1 MSVEGGAQTYD
12 SYYDPDLVMPPVLRG
27 PAPPLQQIGSGGG
40 TKQGLPSASGD
51 TLLQFQRR
59 SFSNNPHM
67 SSSERLIASL
77 YSQQR
82 QMPEKAVLND
92 STFVDAMP
100 LERPAV
106 LARSGASAAN
116 QSTAAYERL
125 VNSRTKRKGGG
136 LNGVDKESLFEEV
149 QTLRKQKNALDDL
162 IRKQGTRINRLEEM
176 LKSRDKEMRNLSH
189 SLSTGIPD
197 PTKMVDICA
206 VKQKDYAPTME
217 YVKNLKLKLKEYYV
231 RNQDLLKFIERLK
244 SSMNFQRMKQLEKH
258 LMIYYEKYS
267 QLRVKNGSLNQQCI
281 DLEADLGEMH
291 KKLLQLMRSGVKYP
305 GMRLSQSND
314 DGLQNSSTGQ
324 QRQSASGM
332 SPNGYN
338 DNFDLSDVAKKIY
351 IEQGVGT
358 KTSVHETSQQTLDS
372 KGGRKKAQSGH
383 AATAAATVAKEVAP
397 ASQPPRPKPGSQQPQ
412 RNVAKANTDD
422 PLVAL
427 EKQYERERRERERRR
442 LDDSYVPDVP
452 DPLEEMENMI
462 LEDEFED
469 ILGKDYGKLVIT
481 NADLDFLNEP
491 RQAGSQPQQPQSQ
504 SQPLPQQK
512 PAVPTHMLQSKD
524 AAKKQTR
531 DNLGDRLVQA
541 IKQDN
546 RGDPPTSGPRGT
558 TKVEKPTSISGNR
571 AAMDTDDGST
581 IYEGNSFV
589 DPEMVSRMGVTITEV
604 TSAGGARCPITPS
617 DGSSILGDRSRGA
630 NPKSF
635 YPEGQA
641 PKTDGPESG
650 KEPIVPAKSTSPNIE
665 TSTPRPGE
673 IASSKESQSQSQG
686 QETES
691 PGDNVEASI
700 SRLAEPQKSM
710 SLVETSHTQRSM
722 ASIEGVTFDS
732 HMEDNSIA
740 EKFPLDPERHS
751 MVERDSEITKPEDL
765 NPSEVGT
772 PPGQS
777 ALSDRAASSNDYSSL
792 VLNSRMF
799 DEGTEKGM
807 ESIKDHSTLN
817 LHSGMF
823 DAPDKSVRS
832 RSIPESQDYSSLNL
846 HSGMFDDP
854 ATRTQSQSR
863 LLQSSGE
870 AYSSL
875 NLHSGMFDDP
885 VPESALRPTDVETDK
900 SEHYPR
906 DPKIRIV
913 EGSTIESTA
922 FTIDQTDISSMHIAP
937 RFEGQEGR
945 PLHIG
950 DAPSTLSEMLNAA
963 PAQSG
968 NPFRPQLEEQAI
980 VFSHVPAEEN
990 DDSPNSSSASHPN
1003 PRDGGEDPPTV

>member
-1 MSVEGGAQTYD
+1 MSVEGGAQAYD

-40 TKQGLPSASGD
+40 AKPALPSASGD
-51 TLLQFQRR
+51 TLIQFQRR

-77 YSQQR
+77 YNQQR

-100 LERPAV
+100 LDRPAV
-106 LARSGASAAN
+106 LTARSGTSAAN
-116 QSTAAYERL
+116 QSAAAYERL

-162 IRKQGTRINRLEEM
+162 VRKQGTRINRLEEM

-281 DLEADLGEMH
+281 DLEADLGDMH

-305 GMRLSQSND
+305 GMRLSQSE
-314 DGLQNSSTGQ
+314 DGLQNSSLGP

-332 SPNGYN
+332 SPTNYN

-372 KGGRKKAQSGH
+372 KGGRKKAQSSH
-383 AATAAATVAKEVAP
+383 AATAAKEVAP
-397 ASQPPRPKPGSQQPQ
+397 TSQPPRPKPGSQQPQ
-412 RNVAKANTDD
+412 RNVTKANTDD

-427 EKQYERERRERERRR
+427 EKQYERERKERERRR

-481 NADLDFLNEP
+481 NTNLDFLNEP
-491 RQAGSQPQQPQSQ
+491 RQGGSQPQPQQPQSQ
-504 SQPLPQQK
+504 TQSLPQQK
-512 PAVPTHMLQSKD
+512 TAVPAHMLQSKD
-524 AAKKQTR
+524 AAKKQSR

-541 IKQDN
+541 IKKDN
-546 RGDPPTSGPRGT
+546 KDGESSTTGPRGAT
-558 TKVEKPTSISGNR
+558 RVEKPTSVSGNR

-617 DGSSILGDRSRGA
+617 DGSSILGDRSRGN

-641 PKTDGPESG
+641 PKENGPVPG
-650 KEPIVPAKSTSPNIE
+650 KEPVIPAKSASPNIE

-673 IASSKESQSQSQG
+673 LASSKGSQSQ
-686 QETES
+686 ETRS
-691 PGDNVEASI
+691 PEENVEASI
-700 SRLAEPQKSM
+700 SRLVEPQKSI
-710 SLVETSHTQRSM
+710 SSIGSPHTQRSM

-732 HMEDNSIA
+732 HIDDNSIA
-740 EKFPLDPERHS
+740 EKFPLDQEKHS

-765 NPSEVGT
+765 NPSETGT
-772 PPGQS
+772 PAGQS
-777 ALSDRAASSNDYSSL
+777 ALSERAASSNDYSSL

-799 DEGTEKGM
+799 DEGTEKGT

-854 ATRTQSQSR
+854 ANRTQSQSR
-863 LLQSSGE
+863 LLQSSGD

-875 NLHSGMFDDP
+875 NLHSGMFDEPAPEP
-885 VPESALRPTDVETDK
+885 VPKPMDVETDK
-900 SEHYPR
+900 SEHYPK

-950 DAPSTLSEMLNAA
+950 DAPSTLSEMLTSA

-980 VFSHVPAEEN
+980 VFSHVPAEGN